1 MTATNETFQKYTV
14 IQFNKNINMNA
25 KFRNEKN
32 DFEKAF
38 FKLMSNSVLGKTMKN
53 LRNHRDIK
61 LGTTDKRRWLQIL
74 TTTYQNSP

>member
-1 MTATNETFQKYTV
+1 
-14 IQFNKNINMNA
+14 MNA

-32 DFEKAF
+32 DFEKVF
-38 FKLMSNSVLGKTMKN
+38 FKLMSNSILGKTMKN

-74 TTTYQNSP
+74 TTTYQNSS

>member
-1 MTATNETFQKYTV
+1 MTATNETFQKYTI

-74 TTTYQNSP
+74 TTTYQNSS